1 SVCLYS
7 KNNLKRGLKCLG
19 LGIALTIITFLFFK
33 NMIIY
38 FGILH
43 FLGVSMIIYALLE
56 KWFKK
61 IKPSVLIIV
70 GIVLFFVTF
79 GVPEGYINIFFSKIY
94 LPQVKNNLLMP
105 LGFVTKHFYS
115 ADYFSLLPW
124 FFIFISGIG
133 FGKLLKEERLPKF
146 FYNSHIKFLS
156 VIGRNTIWIYILH
169 QPIIFILLTFI
180 FNNV

>member
-1 SVCLYS
+1 
-7 KNNLKRGLKCLG
+7 
-19 LGIALTIITFLFFK
+19 
-33 NMIIY
+33 
-38 FGILH
+38 
-43 FLGVSMIIYALLE
+43 
-56 KWFKK
+56 
-61 IKPSVLIIV
+61 
-70 GIVLFFVTF
+70 
-79 GVPEGYINIFFSKIY
+79 
-94 LPQVKNNLLMP
+94 
-105 LGFVTKHFYS
+105 KHFYS